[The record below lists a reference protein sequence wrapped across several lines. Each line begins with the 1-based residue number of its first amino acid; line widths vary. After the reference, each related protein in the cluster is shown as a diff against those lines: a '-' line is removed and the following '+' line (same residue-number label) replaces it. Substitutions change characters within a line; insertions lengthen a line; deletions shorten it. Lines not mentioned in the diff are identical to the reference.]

1 MMTQR
6 SARASVALQLGSS
19 PVRHQLHQNIVYIEN
34 FQFIYPVN
42 KLFFVSRKSSLKWL
56 FVGRY
61 RTVVPRYRPTLRSS
75 ARPGSEPNNRELR
88 RPRLVAPARRPYVYW
103 LHKDEWSSTLVILMY
118 RSSFWPS
125 LTPRGSDNAL
135 GGGEF
140 RAKFIDERTKVSKQL
155 ERSGPTQSGVQII

>member
-1 MMTQR
+1 
-6 SARASVALQLGSS
+6 
-19 PVRHQLHQNIVYIEN
+19 
-34 FQFIYPVN
+34 
-42 KLFFVSRKSSLKWL
+42 
-56 FVGRY
+56 
-61 RTVVPRYRPTLRSS
+61 
-75 ARPGSEPNNRELR
+75 
-88 RPRLVAPARRPYVYW
+88 
-103 LHKDEWSSTLVILMY
+103 MY